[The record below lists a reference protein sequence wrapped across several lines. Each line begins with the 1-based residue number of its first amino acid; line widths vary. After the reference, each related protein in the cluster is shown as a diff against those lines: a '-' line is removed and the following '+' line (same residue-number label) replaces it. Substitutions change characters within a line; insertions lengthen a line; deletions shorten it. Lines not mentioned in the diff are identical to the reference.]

1 MNESLHVLYNFQ
13 SSQTVLENI
22 WRPLNDVHVN
32 ITLLDS
38 V

>member
-1 MNESLHVLYNFQ
+1 MSYTIFKALK
-13 SSQTVLENI
+13 TVLENI